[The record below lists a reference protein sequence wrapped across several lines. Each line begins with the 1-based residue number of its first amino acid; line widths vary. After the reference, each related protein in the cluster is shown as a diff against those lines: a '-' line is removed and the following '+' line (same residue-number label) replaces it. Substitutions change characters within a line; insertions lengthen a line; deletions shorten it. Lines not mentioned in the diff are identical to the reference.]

1 MTLDRVV
8 EAPADQ
14 ADTIPELRLSDCPGG
29 VGMKR
34 VAVAA
39 AVVLALAV
47 IVAAPAGARKT
58 TTPTVPGAWCGGS
71 LWKLM
76 TLSDTGKAA
85 VNLSPTG
92 ASIADLAKLS
102 APTKILASRNTSF
115 VKQAWSLTAVI
126 ERYRVQ
132 SNGEIAL
139 ELFDVPTSTYMDAYM
154 PNPKCLS
161 SKTRD
166 RAQILAA
173 RSTFTKVCP
182 APQGTWQPLGA
193 TVQLAGVG
201 FWNPVRTTL
210 GALQN
215 GAELRPVTYFNLMQG
230 CGKY

>member
-1 MTLDRVV
+1 
-8 EAPADQ
+8 
-14 ADTIPELRLSDCPGG
+14 
-29 VGMKR
+29 MKR
-34 VAVAA
+34 IALAA

-47 IVAAPAGARKT
+47 VVAAPAGAHRSA
-58 TTPTVPGAWCGGS
+58 TPTTPGAWCGGS

-76 TLSDTGKAA
+76 TLSDTGKSA
-85 VNLSPTG
+85 VNLSMAGT
-92 ASIADLAKLS
+92 SIADLSKLTPP
-102 APTKILASRNTSF
+102 AKILASRNTSF
-115 VKQAWSLTAVI
+115 VKQTWSMTVVI

-139 ELFDVPTSTYMDAYM
+139 ELFDVPTSTYMNAYM

-182 APQGTWQPLGA
+182 APQTTWQPLGA
-193 TVQLAGVG
+193 TVQLGGVG
-201 FWNPVRTTL
+201 FWNPVKTTL
-210 GALQN
+210 GALAN
-215 GAELRPVTYFNLMQG
+215 GAELRPVTYFNLLQG